1 MKLSISGSSLHNP
14 RTASFLLSYSILA
27 EEIKQHRHLPT
38 LLALLQ
44 NQIMLVKIMTFNSFY
59 RRPFWSVI
67 YSSLAKDKSIPG
79 SQIIGS

>member
-14 RTASFLLSYSILA
+14 LASFLLSYSILA

-44 NQIMLVKIMTFNSFY
+44 NKIMLVKIMTFNS
-59 RRPFWSVI
+59 
-67 YSSLAKDKSIPG
+67 
-79 SQIIGS
+79 